1 MAILVCSNVLQARQ
15 VRPKL
20 DPRKAKALYT
30 DARLEYDRFEKA
42 HGNYIQTKNVL
53 MHYLTWGRPTGIPF
67 IWAHGSLTNA
77 YELLTIAD
85 SLAQKGYYV
94 IAIDYYGHGRT
105 DIPDHPV
112 SLYHVADDLKFLI
125 DKLKIKKAIVG
136 GWSRGGFIATAF
148 YDAYPQH
155 VLALVLEDGG
165 SVATNTYYHRLD
177 SAQLDQKITDLFKER
192 MIDTSYASEFDA
204 YYDLYD
210 TVARGTQ
217 FESLHWVK
225 KNKEGRWAV
234 GPGLF
239 EFFNMRNPKQF
250 ANNILRPTQV
260 PLFAQSMAIFEP
272 KIIFRNLHVP
282 MLILDPV
289 SEGELFPFEKENA
302 LLKQQHPRLIQHEI
316 FENTG
321 HNIHY
326 ERKEK
331 FTQTILSF
339 LEKVKKH
346 H

>member
-1 MAILVCSNVLQARQ
+1 MAQPAV
-15 VRPKL
+15 PKL
-20 DPRKAKALYT
+20 NATKAKALYAKAT
-30 DARLEYDRFEKA
+30 IEHSQFERT
-42 HGNYIQTKNVL
+42 HGHYIHTKNVL
-53 MHYLTWGRPTGIPF
+53 MHYLTWGPPTGIPF
-67 IWAHGSLTNA
+67 IWSHGSLTNA
-77 YELLTIAD
+77 YEFAGVAD
-85 SLAQKGYYV
+85 SLAKKGYYV

-112 SLYHVADDLKFLI
+112 SLYHVADDIKFLI
-125 DKLKIKKAIVG
+125 DRLRIKKAIVG

-155 VLALVLEDGG
+155 VSALVLEDGG
-165 SVATNTYYHRLD
+165 SVATNTYYHKLD
-177 SAQLDQKITDLFKER
+177 SVPARLDQKISELFKER
-192 MIDTSYASEFDA
+192 PGDSTYASEFDA

-210 TVARGTQ
+210 TAAGGSQ
-217 FESLHWVK
+217 FETLYWLK

-239 EFFNMRNPKQF
+239 KLFNMADAKQF
-250 ANNILRPTQV
+250 ADNIRRPTQV
-260 PLFAQSMAIFEP
+260 PLFALSMAMIEP

-282 MLILDPV
+282 VLILDPI
-289 SEGELFPFEKENA
+289 SEGELFPFEKENDF
-302 LLKQQHPRLIQHEI
+302 LKKQHPHLIQHEI

-339 LEKVKKH
+339 LNKVKKQQRMNW
-346 H
+346 